1 MIKTYK
7 YPYLNN
13 SIILPTLRTICL
25 ITLRLCTPVSLVV
38 SRRYYPVTPTPP
50 PPPPSGG
57 GGGRFR
63 GFPPNSRPP
72 GGPSRGGA
80 QGGNPSDK
88 APAPYQGPKPA
99 RSHSGARSSLL
110 YQDKNLTVK
119 AVKTPVTEKFTEIE
133 NSGKAVEVLTRGFVK
148 LKSTAKTSSTASS
161 PSSSQNRPAEDKENG
176 SKKTSYNQGR
186 SSRPCSSTSKQK
198 PTSREKEVHLP
209 SNNNTDVQNT
219 SKDAV
224 NSASAPSPS
233 AGPGYTLASSSS
245 SADSVDVAA
254 PLVLWGGSPTN
265 KATSYP
271 KGEYT
276 AAAGAALLQH
286 FKING
291 HPLNAQLEEQIK
303 QFVPNNV
310 TPTSKLWENMSL
322 QRLEDSFKHGSKEE
336 RIYRGL
342 HFLEA
347 CKLISV
353 TETSGDKI
361 EPRFYNHCKPS
372 ICSPHKTQLNLAEET
387 FAQMSANL
395 WIGSLNE
402 PTPSDTVLLLPE
414 HLHVHLFWNV
424 GPEHP
429 GQPQRVLSA
438 GFFTSRGDKD
448 TLVSPTQP
456 FGGNKPQYFN
466 ISANP
471 VVMGIEDVSVLSN
484 PTDIQTAATYLNQ
497 VRPILEYRIK
507 QKLFPLLKDPISLYS
522 KKGLTLD
529 HMDTAIHDIIQKE
542 ESELK
547 LWLNDYNKKPF
558 DKERNNLCSDVEK
571 KKIDHPIA
579 HKLFFHI
586 LNNANEKTTPI
597 TPNIT

>member
-38 SRRYYPVTPTPP
+38 SRRYYPFTPTPP

-99 RSHSGARSSLL
+99 RSHSGAHSSLL

-119 AVKTPVTEKFTEIE
+119 AVKTPVTEKFSEIE
-133 NSGKAVEVLTRGFVK
+133 NSGKAVEVLTRGFIK

-161 PSSSQNRPAEDKENG
+161 PSSSQNRPAEDKENE
-176 SKKTSYNQGR
+176 SKKTSYNHGR

-224 NSASAPSPS
+224 NSAPAPSPS

-276 AAAGAALLQH
+276 AAAGAALLRS
-286 FKING
+286 FKIKG

-347 CKLISV
+347 CNLMSV
-353 TETSGDKI
+353 TETTGDKI
-361 EPRFYNHCKPS
+361 DPRFYNHCKPS
-372 ICSPHKTQLNLAEET
+372 ICSPNKTQLNLAEET

-395 WIGSLNE
+395 WIGVLKE
-402 PTPSDTVLLLPE
+402 PTSSDTVLLLPE
-414 HLHVHLFWNV
+414 HLHLNLFWNV
-424 GPEHP
+424 GP
-429 GQPQRVLSA
+429 GQPLMVLSA
-438 GFFTSRGDKD
+438 GFLTSHGNKD
-448 TLVSPTQP
+448 ALVSPTQP
-456 FGGNKPQYFN
+456 FGNNKPQYFN

-484 PTDIQTAATYLNQ
+484 PKDIQTAATYLNQ
-497 VRPILEYRIK
+497 VRPLLEHRIK
-507 QKLFPLLKDPISLYS
+507 QNLFPLLKDPISLYS
-522 KKGLTLD
+522 KEGLTFD
-529 HMDTAIHDIIQKE
+529 HMNTAIHNIIQNE
-542 ESELK
+542 EAEVK
-547 LWLNDYNKKPF
+547 KWLRDYNNKRHN
-558 DKERNNLCSDVEK
+558 DRQKEVLFRKVEG

-579 HKLFFHI
+579 YKLFHHI
-586 LNNANEKTTPI
+586 LNNAHEKTTPI
-597 TPNIT
+597 TPIIT